1 MSKAIDMTKGSPF
14 KNIFR
19 FALPIGLGFALQNL
33 YGLGDSLIVSLS
45 RGADAT
51 TGVNLTGSI
60 SFLTLGFAQGI
71 TAGFGIVLSQYVGAK
86 NVQKM
91 KNSIGTSIV
100 LTVIIALIVSAI
112 TTVLARPML
121 VMLETDEQFLEYSVS
136 YIRAIFI
143 GLVFNSLYNYTD
155 QVMRALGDS
164 KTPFKIL
171 ILCAVL
177 NIGLNSLLF
186 VFDGL
191 SVAWAGWATVISQ
204 AISALVGFIVI
215 FKKFPEVRP
224 KKEDFKLKL
233 KFCLHH
239 LGMGLPMAIQF
250 IITASGCMVQQWA
263 FNSLD
268 NELYAMAQGAANK
281 IDNIFGLFLNG
292 AGVAMAT
299 YVGQNYGARE
309 YDRIKKG
316 VKVSFG
322 VGAIF
327 TVISMTCMLTLAV
340 PMSRLLLPADTI
352 VGDAETVY
360 NLVFTYAIFQSSFYY
375 ALFMIFQMRQ
385 CVQAIGRSMVAMF
398 GGVVEFA
405 MRVFIAF
412 TFAKWFGFVGACLS
426 NPLAWVGGA
435 TYLTIAF
442 IVCYKKMIKNQNKE
456 TLLA

>member
-14 KNIFR
+14 KSIFR

-45 RGADAT
+45 RGANAS

-60 SFLTLGFAQGI
+60 TFLTLGFAQGI

-91 KNSIGTSIV
+91 KNSIGVSII
-100 LTVIIALIVSAI
+100 LTIIIALAVS
-112 TTVLARPML
+112 VLSTIFAKPML
-121 VMLETDEQFLEYSVS
+121 VLLETDGQFLDYSLS
-136 YIRAIFI
+136 YIQAIFM

-171 ILCAVL
+171 IFCAVL
-177 NIGLNSLLF
+177 NLGLNSLLF

-204 AISALVGFIVI
+204 ALSALVGFIVI

-224 KKEDFKLKL
+224 KKSDFAFNF
-233 KFCLHH
+233 KFAMRH
-239 LGMGLPMAIQF
+239 LAMGLPMALQF
-250 IITASGCMVQQWA
+250 IITASGCMVQQRA
-263 FNSLD
+263 FNALD
-268 NELYAMAQGAANK
+268 NPLYAMAQGAANK
-281 IDNIFGLFLNG
+281 IDNVFGLFLNG

-299 YVGQNYGARE
+299 YVGQNYGAKN

-327 TVISMTCMLTLAV
+327 TAISMVCMLTLSV
-340 PMSRLLLPADTI
+340 PMSRLLLPANTI
-352 VGDAETVY
+352 ASDAEKVY
-360 NLVFTYAIFQSSFYY
+360 DLVFTYALFQSSFYY
-375 ALFMIFQMRQ
+375 ALFIIFQMRQ
-385 CVQAIGRSMVAMF
+385 CVQAIGRSVVAMF
-398 GGVVEFA
+398 GGVVEFV
-405 MRVFIAF
+405 MRALIAF

-426 NPLAWVGGA
+426 NPLAFVGGA
-435 TYLTIAF
+435 TYLSIAF
-442 IVCYKKMIKNQNKE
+442 VVCFKKLIKQQNE
-456 TLLA
+456 TQILA